1 MLRVHRDQ
9 GLLYFTVKNP
19 EPMFSVQS
27 WRVQN
32 QDESLFYICIYQ
44 YIYIVYILILNF
56 IIIILLYISTA
67 QAYDLL
73 K

>member
-1 MLRVHRDQ
+1 
-9 GLLYFTVKNP
+9 
-19 EPMFSVQS
+19 MFSVQS

-67 QAYDLL
+67 QAYDFL